1 MKIHFRRW
9 IAATVL
15 LTTAFLCSCSSKEP
29 TRPTEGSSTA
39 TLCAVGDIFLTDQMQ
54 TDAQT
59 TSGMPDYQ
67 PLFSAVIPE
76 ISRADLALG
85 NFEGTFANSG
95 KGSYPD
101 AFAAALSRCGF
112 DILQTANS
120 YSVYYGLSGL
130 ERTKSV
136 IREQGMEALGT
147 FVSQEEREE
156 QKVLIKEI
164 NGIRFA
170 FLAFT
175 KGFNGMGLPADS
187 HYCVNLLYSDYATDY
202 EEVDRSGILSLVNA
216 AVAAEP
222 DFIIAALHW
231 GSENVSGI
239 SPTQE
244 EITELLLNNGVDVI
258 LGSHSHRVEKVERRT
273 VTNEE
278 GVERECVIAYGL
290 GDFCATKPGEC
301 NTSIVLN
308 LEFTRDHADGS
319 HRISEV
325 SYVPVSTVDNG
336 EGAANRYTVVP
347 SKEAVRLYENNYYLR
362 VGEAAYTAMVGDL
375 EDLDETVFPP
385 PETESTEETE

>member
-1 MKIHFRRW
+1 MKIHIRRW

-15 LTTAFLCSCSSKEP
+15 LSTAFLCSCSSKEP
-29 TRPTEGSSTA
+29 TLPTDGSSTA

-187 HYCVNLLYSDYATDY
+187 DYCVNLLYSDYATDY
-202 EEVDRSGILSLVNA
+202 E
-216 AVAAEP
+216 
-222 DFIIAALHW
+222 
-231 GSENVSGI
+231 
-239 SPTQE
+239 
-244 EITELLLNNGVDVI
+244 
-258 LGSHSHRVEKVERRT
+258 
-273 VTNEE
+273 
-278 GVERECVIAYGL
+278 
-290 GDFCATKPGEC
+290 
-301 NTSIVLN
+301 
-308 LEFTRDHADGS
+308 
-319 HRISEV
+319 
-325 SYVPVSTVDNG
+325 
-336 EGAANRYTVVP
+336 
-347 SKEAVRLYENNYYLR
+347 
-362 VGEAAYTAMVGDL
+362 
-375 EDLDETVFPP
+375 
-385 PETESTEETE
+385 